1 MINFFKKNIFLVII
15 FVFFSMIFI
24 FSRFT
29 YNVTNSLRKGIYFK
43 KFFPE
48 YKKNNLVL
56 FELDKKYLKY
66 LENFPNKNK
75 LKKIYLIKRIVGV
88 CGDKIEN
95 RNGGIFINGEKKGEI
110 FKIKGLNENKNKN
123 KNKNINKS
131 IKTEESYVLKKDEF
145 FVMGDTP
152 TSFDSRYFGVL
163 KKKDFKFEMKLL
175 IDEKTLEKIVKY
187 F

>member
-1 MINFFKKNIFLVII
+1 MSNIFFEILNI
-15 FVFFSMIFI
+15 FK
-24 FSRFT
+24 
-29 YNVTNSLRKGIYFK
+29 KGIYFK

-110 FKIKGLNENKNKN
+110 FKIKGLNENKN
-123 KNKNINKS
+123 INKS

-152 TSFDSRYFGVL
+152 TSFDSRYFGIL

-175 IDEKTLEKIVKY
+175 IDEKTLEKIIKY

>member
-1 MINFFKKNIFLVII
+1 MINFFKKNIFLAII
-15 FVFFSMIFI
+15 FVFFSIIFI

-110 FKIKGLNENKNKN
+110 FKIKGLNENKN
-123 KNKNINKS
+123 INKS

-152 TSFDSRYFGVL
+152 TSFDSRYFGLVAGKSIKGKL
-163 KKKDFKFEMKLL
+163 AIRWMPFKRFG
-175 IDEKTLEKIVKY
+175 TVK
-187 F
+187 

>member
-1 MINFFKKNIFLVII
+1 MINFFKKNLFLVII
-15 FVFFSMIFI
+15 FVFFSIIFI

-29 YNVTNSLRKGIYFK
+29 YNVTNSLTKGIYFK

-75 LKKIYLIKRIVGV
+75 LKKIHLIKRIVGV

-95 RNGGIFINGEKKGEI
+95 RNGRIFINGKKKGEI
-110 FKIKGLNENKNKN
+110 FKIKGLNE
-123 KNKNINKS
+123 NKNINKS

-175 IDEKTLEKIVKY
+175 IDEKNLEKIIKY

>member
-1 MINFFKKNIFLVII
+1 MNMLNFFKKNIFLVII
-15 FVFFSMIFI
+15 FIFFSIIFI

-29 YNVTNSLRKGIYFK
+29 YNVTNSLTKGIYFK
-43 KFFPE
+43 KFFPK

-75 LKKIYLIKRIVGV
+75 MKKIYLIKRIVGV

-110 FKIKGLNENKNKN
+110 FKIKGLNENKNE
-123 KNKNINKS
+123 NKNIK
-131 IKTEESYVLKKDEF
+131 KEESYVLRKDEF

-152 TSFDSRYFGVL
+152 TSFDSRYFGIL

-175 IDEKTLEKIVKY
+175 IDEKKLEKIIKY

>member
-1 MINFFKKNIFLVII
+1 MLNFFKKNIFLVII
-15 FVFFSMIFI
+15 FIFFSIIFI

-123 KNKNINKS
+123 KNINKS
-131 IKTEESYVLKKDEF
+131 IKTEESYVLRKDEF

-152 TSFDSRYFGVL
+152 TSFDSRYFGIL
-163 KKKDFKFEMKLL
+163 KKKNFKFEMKLL
-175 IDEKTLEKIVKY
+175 IDEKNLEKIIKY

>member
-15 FVFFSMIFI
+15 FVFFSIIFI

-110 FKIKGLNENKNKN
+110 FKIKGLNENKNE
-123 KNKNINKS
+123 NKNIK
-131 IKTEESYVLKKDEF
+131 KEESYILRKDEF
-145 FVMGDTP
+145 FVMGDTS

-175 IDEKTLEKIVKY
+175 IDEKKLEKIIKY